1 MKNVLFILLI
11 CAFQKSASAQYNF
24 NEIKS
29 KAEGGNS
36 FWCGIYGEMLLRG
49 VEVKSDTLL
58 AMTFF
63 KKTSI
68 QSNPFSKFNMAIL
81 MLDGK
86 YADKN
91 DAQAKIYFE
100 ESKKFFESLA
110 TQKNPKAL
118 HNLGLMYYNG
128 WGVEKSFEKALVYFR
143 SADVIGNIE
152 SSITAGKMYLDG
164 LGCYQDYKMAFD
176 FFKKGADK
184 NVTYAQLMIGNLY
197 LQGNGVE
204 KDENQA
210 KYWLEKSLSNNNDSY
225 RLQAKELI
233 ASIN

>member
-1 MKNVLFILLI
+1 MKTILLLMI
-11 CAFQKSASAQYNF
+11 MCACSQTLFAQYNH
-24 NEIKS
+24 NDIKA
-29 KAEGGNS
+29 KAESGNA
-36 FWCGIYGEMLLRG
+36 FWCGVYGELLLRG

-58 AMTFF
+58 AMSFF
-63 KKTSI
+63 KKTSL

-91 DAQAKIYFE
+91 EAQAKIYFE

-128 WGVEKSFEKALVYFR
+128 WGVEKSYEKALVYFR

-176 FFKKGADK
+176 FFKKAADK

-210 KYWLEKSLSNNNDSY
+210 KYWLEKSLSNNNDTY
-225 RLQAKELI
+225 RMQAKELI
-233 ASIN
+233 ASID